1 MATEYDHD
9 TTEDA
14 QTTEDRG
21 RLVNIPVRPPREP
34 AAYRP
39 TDHYLQRHRE
49 RVPEYDS
56 NLPRRVIEDG
66 RARRVRGE
74 TVDGGA
80 DYGTPVGFTTAI
92 RGEPWTVVVALRP
105 AAFVDD
111 GKHRA
116 LTVFQG
122 TPTPADRDGD
132 AVGGGE

>member
-1 MATEYDHD
+1 MTPTHD
-9 TTEDA
+9 GTTDGEA
-14 QTTEDRG
+14 QTTQQPDGRG
-21 RLVNIPVRPPREP
+21 DLLRVPVRPPREP

-39 TDHYLQRHRE
+39 TDHFIQRLRE

-56 NLPRRVIEDG
+56 NLPRRIIEDG
-66 RARRVRGE
+66 RACRVRGDS
-74 TVDGGA
+74 VDGGA

-92 RGEPWTVVVALRP
+92 RGEPWTVIVALRP

-122 TPTPADRDGD
+122 TPTRIDRGS
-132 AVGGGE
+132 EE